1 MLADNERILARE
13 DMIQALSDREP
24 VSNVIT
30 NAILLKLESIQDQI
44 GRSSGRF
51 ATSVDERM
59 DVHVVGDYH
68 DIVDEKMELNANTVN
83 QAPTNETYTAR
94 SLRLQQQKETRRLL
108 TRLDG

>member
-1 MLADNERILARE
+1 MRE
-13 DMIQALSDREP
+13 DMIQALSDRKP
-24 VSNVIT
+24 VSNMIT

-68 DIVDEKMELNANTVN
+68 DIVDEEMELNANTVN
-83 QAPTNETYTAR
+83 QASTNETYTAR
-94 SLRLQQQKETRRLL
+94 SLWLQQQKEKEKTVVKA
-108 TRLDG
+108 